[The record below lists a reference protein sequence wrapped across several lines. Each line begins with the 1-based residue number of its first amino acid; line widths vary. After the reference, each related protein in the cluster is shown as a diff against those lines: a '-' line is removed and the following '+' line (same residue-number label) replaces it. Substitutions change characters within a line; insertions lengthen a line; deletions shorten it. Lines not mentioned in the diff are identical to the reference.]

1 MATLTAPQVDIGALA
16 GELTANAL
24 RRAADSIVLAS
35 DWLDED
41 GNRLNQN
48 QKLEITATVLRCFD
62 GLEVDIAHTVK
73 THLERAG
80 VQTWGLSDAL
90 AALLRE
96 DGDRA

>member
-1 MATLTAPQVDIGALA
+1 VATLTAPQVDIGALA

-41 GNRLNQN
+41 GNKVNQN

-80 VQTWGLSDAL
+80 VQTWGLPDAL

-96 DGDRA
+96 DGDCA